1 MVFDFLSLQELIRI
15 LNLNFSFAKL
25 FKSGAI
31 PSVFEIKSETDRDN
45 FLNYFSYNNRLNY
58 LQNPAAKLIR
68 LLKRPLAKNVIK
80 SVDFR
85 KV

>member
-1 MVFDFLSLQELIRI
+1 MVFDFLSLQELIRV

-31 PSVFEIKSETDRDN
+31 PSVFVIKSETDRDN
-45 FLNYFSYNNRLNY
+45 FLNYYSYNNRLNY
-58 LQNPAAKLIR
+58 LQNPLIS

-80 SVDFR
+80 SVDFS
-85 KV
+85 